1 MDGQGVKK
9 FSLRARINSATHAWR
24 GLGLAFKDS
33 HNMWAGIVVSALAVY
48 LGFILDI
55 SINEWLFLIIAIMLV
70 FITETLNS
78 AMEVDINLTSPQYH
92 PFARDTKDIAAGAV
106 LLSNILAIIV
116 ALFIFFPKI
125 YFML

>member
-24 GLGLAFKDS
+24 GLGLVFKDS